1 MEIKIERSPARHKS
15 VAGRVKNGVLVITAP
30 AEMSEAELAPIIER
44 LHARIQRRT
53 AHALLDDNDLMH
65 RALELSQEYF
75 AGRLRPISVRWVTNQ
90 NLSRW
95 ASCTTHTGEIRISHR
110 LGKVPA
116 FVLDAVL
123 VHELVHLEIAGH
135 GANFWKMANRF
146 PLMERA
152 RGYLLAL
159 GGQEDDEM

>member
-1 MEIKIERSPARHKS
+1 MDIKIERSTARHKS

-30 AEMSEAELAPIIER
+30 AEMSEAELAPIVER
-44 LHARIQRRT
+44 LRVRIEHRT
-53 AHALLDDNDLMH
+53 ARATLDDHDLMH
-65 RALELSQEYF
+65 RTQELSHTYF
-75 AGRLRPISVRWVTNQ
+75 AGRLCPTSVRWVTNQ

-95 ASCTTHTGEIRISHR
+95 ASCTTQTGEIRISHR
-110 LGKVPA
+110 LARVPA

-123 VHELVHLEIAGH
+123 VHELVHLEIGGH

-159 GGQEDDEM
+159 SGQEDDEM

>member
-1 MEIKIERSPARHKS
+1 MEIKIERSSVRHKS

-30 AEMSEAELAPIIER
+30 AEMSEADLAPIIER
-44 LHARIQRRT
+44 LRLRIERRT
-53 AHALLDDNDLMH
+53 EHATLDDQDLMH
-65 RALELSQEYF
+65 RALELSTRYF
-75 AGRLRPISVRWVTNQ
+75 AGRLHPTSVRWVTNQ

-110 LGKVPA
+110 LAKVPA
-116 FVLDAVL
+116 FVLDAVV
-123 VHELVHLEIAGH
+123 VHELVHLEIGGH

-159 GGQEDDEM
+159 AGQEDDEM